1 MGQNEK
7 TILITGGAGYVGSAL
22 VQQLLQRGYQV
33 RVLDTLLHGGNALL
47 PFLYNS
53 RFELVVGDIRLD
65 TDLDTTVRGIYGI
78 VHLAAIVG
86 EPACNHDP
94 ELAVAVNTIG
104 SELLCRKAV
113 SQGVKRFVFA
123 STCSNYGTMSTDD
136 TYLDETSPLKP
147 ISVYSETKVG
157 FERYLLGLNRDGF
170 YPTCLR
176 FATAFGLSLRPRFD
190 LTVNEFAKELALGRK
205 LEVFGEQFWRPY
217 CHVRDL
223 ANACVLTLEADED
236 DISHQAFNVGS
247 NSENYRKKQ
256 LVELILKQLPQMADN
271 VTYVERNDDP
281 RNYRVSFDKINSTL
295 GFTAKRKVA
304 DGIEEIIKALKLGLI
319 KNPDDRSYR
328 NL

>member
-1 MGQNEK
+1 MAQNEK

-22 VQQLLQRGYQV
+22 VQQLLGQGYRV
-33 RVLDTLLHGGNALL
+33 RVIDTLMHGGNALL
-47 PFLYNS
+47 PFLHDS
-53 RFELVVGDIRLD
+53 RFELVVGDICRD
-65 TDLDTTVRGIYGI
+65 TDLDTAVQEIYGV

-86 EPACNHDP
+86 EPACNQDP

-113 SQGVKRFVFA
+113 SRGVKRFVFA
-123 STCSNYGTMSTDD
+123 STCSNYGTMSTEDS
-136 TYLDETSPLKP
+136 YLDETSPLKP

-157 FERYLLGLNRDGF
+157 FEKYLLGLSRDGF
-170 YPTCLR
+170 HPTCLR

-190 LTVNEFAKELALGRK
+190 LTVNEFAKELVLGRK

-223 ANACVLTLEADED
+223 ADACLTTLEADED
-236 DISHQAFNVGS
+236 TVSHQAFNVGS

-256 LVELILKQLPQMADN
+256 LVELILGQLPQMADN
-271 VTYVERNDDP
+271 VTYVKREDDP
-281 RNYRVSFDKINSTL
+281 RNYRVSFDKIGSAL
-295 GFTAKRKVA
+295 GFKPGRKVV
-304 DGIEEIIKALKLGLI
+304 DGIEEIIKALSLGLI
-319 KNPDDRSYR
+319 KNPDDRIYR

>member
-1 MGQNEK
+1 MAQNEK
-7 TILITGGAGYVGSAL
+7 TILVTGGAGYIGSAL
-22 VQQLLQRGYQV
+22 VLQLLKQGYRV
-33 RVLDTLLHGGNALL
+33 RVIDTLLHGGNALL
-47 PFLYNS
+47 PFLYDS
-53 RFELVVGDIRLD
+53 RFELVVGDIRRD

-113 SQGVKRFVFA
+113 SHGVKRFVFA

-136 TYLDETSPLKP
+136 VYLDENSPLKP

-157 FERYLLGLNRDGF
+157 FEKYLLGLNEDGF
-170 YPTCLR
+170 HPTCMR

-190 LTVNEFAKELALGRK
+190 LTVNEFARELALGRK

-217 CHVRDL
+217 CHVLDL
-223 ANACVLTLEADED
+223 ARACVATLEADEGD
-236 DISHQAFNVGS
+236 VSHQAFNVGS

-256 LVELILKQLPQMADN
+256 LVELILEQLPQMADN

-281 RNYRVSFDKINSTL
+281 RNYRVSFDKIHSKL
-295 GFTAKRKVA
+295 GFAAERKVR
-304 DGIEEIIKALKLGLI
+304 DGIEEIIKAIKLGLI
-319 KNPDDRSYR
+319 RNPDDRLYR